1 MVQKKEKRTGK
12 RPAVPLP
19 LVAVFVLAVLLP
31 STVLSFLA
39 LRAADREAVY
49 VERSLEAALL
59 AEVNLAANRISALL
73 DALASDLKMEAA
85 AIPLESGSMRIW
97 SREVPAAAF
106 PFLLKDGIL
115 TIPEGQGSPAEHEVF
130 RSSFGG
136 FLRGDAQIPVYDHL
150 AGVYRKE
157 MGAFSSREVSP
168 TLLDTGEYGA
178 DVASVLP
185 SPPALLEEP
194 SPEKDA
200 PAAPAPAPSFW
211 PGLTQTLGK
220 KASRPAVP
228 DGIAMQ
234 QMQSIMTSDP
244 AVREEVF
251 QKAEEEG
258 FALLQ
263 RNVAPQAGSVSGTDR
278 EERSRT
284 VAKGKTFA
292 ELRMESSG
300 GLLPRRTDRGL
311 DLIYWLNRGNGDAA
325 GFFLDTEAIRDMIA
339 GAVPDLLTEV
349 RVLAVLDDRGEPLV
363 RPEIPAL
370 PDWRRPFVA
379 REISPLLP
387 GWEAGSWLVNPEFVS
402 SRARFA
408 VLAVWILTAVLF
420 VVILAGGV
428 SVIRM
433 LSAEIRTARQK
444 ATFAASV
451 SHELKTPL
459 TSIRLFAE
467 MLLSGRTRSEEKKN
481 EYLRTMVSEAER
493 LSRLVDN
500 VLTFS
505 GKGNGGQKLAME
517 PLDLAELAAGTADQ
531 LQPHLAG
538 NGFSLSFMGQKRL
551 PVTGDREALRQ
562 VLMNLLSN
570 GEKYSGDRR
579 EITVECRAENGMA
592 VIDILDRG
600 IGVDPRHSEKIFQE
614 FFREDD
620 SLAAPKGGAGLGL
633 SIARDI
639 ARRHG
644 GDVLYAPRDGGGS
657 IFSLLLPF
665 DGTGENFRG

>member
-1 MVQKKEKRTGK
+1 
-12 RPAVPLP
+12 
-19 LVAVFVLAVLLP
+19 
-31 STVLSFLA
+31 
-39 LRAADREAVY
+39 
-49 VERSLEAALL
+49 
-59 AEVNLAANRISALL
+59 
-73 DALASDLKMEAA
+73 
-85 AIPLESGSMRIW
+85 
-97 SREVPAAAF
+97 
-106 PFLLKDGIL
+106 
-115 TIPEGQGSPAEHEVF
+115 
-130 RSSFGG
+130 
-136 FLRGDAQIPVYDHL
+136 
-150 AGVYRKE
+150 
-157 MGAFSSREVSP
+157 
-168 TLLDTGEYGA
+168 
-178 DVASVLP
+178 
-185 SPPALLEEP
+185 
-194 SPEKDA
+194 
-200 PAAPAPAPSFW
+200 
-211 PGLTQTLGK
+211 
-220 KASRPAVP
+220 
-228 DGIAMQ
+228 MQ
-234 QMQSIMTSDP
+234 QMQSIMTADP

-263 RNVAPQAGSVSGTDR
+263 RNVAPQAGSVSGADR

-387 GWEAGSWLVNPEFVS
+387 GWEAGSWLVDPEFVS

-517 PLDLAELAAGTADQ
+517 SLDLAELAAGTADQ

-633 SIARDI
+633 PIARDI

-644 GDVLYAPRDGGGS
+644 GDVLYAPRDGGEASSRSSCPLTEPAKISGGEAVNERILVAEDDPS
-657 IFSLLLPF
+657 ILTAVADLLESEGYGVETAM
-665 DGTGENFRG
+665 DGTTALDLFRSSPPDLVLLDVMMPGMNGYDVCRAIRGQDARVPVVMLTAKGQEVDKVVGLELGADDYIVKPFGMSELLRGSGQLSGEEPPPTNRSPGLQ